1 MGRSCVL
8 VACITSSSTALLGL
22 GSPSKQALYGLR
34 VLEVKEYGRTRRTSA
49 EILDVFQMRTTRLCR
64 AVWLLKPCVSL
75 STDGIISCFSWN
87 RNKGGH
93 TAPFDLLCYL
103 QFVPGPYGALLEH
116 LYEYALP
123 GHDAVPCRLAYGAV
137 IMALLA
143 YLGNLAYGIWA

>member
-1 MGRSCVL
+1 MKKLKFYVCQGCGNI
-8 VACITSSSTALLGL
+8 ITSDSIFM
-22 GSPSKQALYGLR
+22 KRLYP
-34 VLEVKEYGRTRRTSA
+34 EW
-49 EILDVFQMRTTRLCR
+49 DMQTRLPWL
-64 AVWLLKPCVSL
+64 AHGKLVWYCTQVLSSVLKPCVSL

-93 TAPFDLLCYL
+93 TAPFDLLCYF

>member
-1 MGRSCVL
+1 MGY
-8 VACITSSSTALLGL
+8 ADETALAG
-22 GSPSKQALYGLR
+22 PRQAGMVLY
-34 VLEVKEYGRTRRTSA
+34 A
-49 EILDVFQMRTTRLCR
+49 
-64 AVWLLKPCVSL
+64 
-75 STDGIISCFSWN
+75 GIISCFSWN

-93 TAPFDLLCYL
+93 TAHFDLLYYL